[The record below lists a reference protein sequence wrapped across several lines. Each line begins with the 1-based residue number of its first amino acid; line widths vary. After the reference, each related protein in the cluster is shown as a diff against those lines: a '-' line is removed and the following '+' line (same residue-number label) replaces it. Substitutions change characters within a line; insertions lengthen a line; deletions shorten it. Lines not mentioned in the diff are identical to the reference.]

1 MHTNETRNKVF
12 NFELYNL
19 WQEDKIVL
27 KFRVTDPEYN
37 FQKQHQNQI

>member
-27 KFRVTDPEYN
+27 KFRVTDPEHN